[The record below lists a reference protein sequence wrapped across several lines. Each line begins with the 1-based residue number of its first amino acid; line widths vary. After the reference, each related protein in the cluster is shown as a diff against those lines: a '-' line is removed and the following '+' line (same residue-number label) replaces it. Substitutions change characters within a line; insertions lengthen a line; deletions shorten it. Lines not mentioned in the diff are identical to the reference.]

1 MKTSFYGKKSGKM
14 KRISGILFMLACA
27 GVAYAQEVAPV
38 PGDSREK
45 VGVAGDMRLRI
56 MDLRLDDRSNAG
68 TPGLPVYRDYARIYE
83 GAFSTANRM
92 SYFLYRTENVWPG
105 LMFLQRQGAG
115 LSLSV
120 SESLSIQADGYLMKY
135 GYNFGKRPYYDGVL
149 HLQAD
154 YQAAPWLTIG
164 VYGQHSL
171 WGKYNAQ
178 QGSILPSPFV
188 PASSIGVTGTAM
200 FNRTFGVSGTLGKE
214 YDPRSGKWYTIHG
227 IAPVINLNSLFK

>member
-1 MKTSFYGKKSGKM
+1 MKKIWSV
-14 KRISGILFMLACA
+14 LLLLACA
-27 GVAYAQEVAPV
+27 GVACAQEVTPV

-45 VGVAGDMRLRI
+45 VGVAGDMQSRI
-56 MDLRLDDRSNAG
+56 TDLRLDDRSNAG
-68 TPGLPVYRDYARIYE
+68 ISVLPAYQDYAQIYK

-92 SYFLYRTENVWPG
+92 SYFLYRTENVWPR
-105 LMFLQRQGAG
+105 LMYFQRQGAG

-120 SESLSIQADGYLMKY
+120 NEALTIQAGGYLMKY
-135 GYNFGKRPYYDGVL
+135 GYNFGYRPYYTGVL

-154 YQAAPWLTIG
+154 YQAAPWLTVG
-164 VYGQHSL
+164 VYGQQAL

-188 PASSIGVTGTAM
+188 PASSVGVTGTAM